1 VSIEAVANR
10 NPDLI
15 FTTTEGPSAFA
26 SRPEWQAVP
35 AVREHRF
42 LKVSGSEFN
51 RPSPR
56 APAAIRE
63 LAVRLSGVGR

>member
-1 VSIEAVANR
+1 VSIEAVAAR

-15 FTTTEGPSAFA
+15 FTTTEGPSSFA
-26 SRPEWQAVP
+26 SRPEWQVIP

-42 LKVSGSEFN
+42 LHVSGSEFE

-56 APAAIRE
+56 APQAIRE
-63 LAVRLSGVGR
+63 LASRLDRLKQ